1 MEDISFSAPPPELD
15 DELNDETFG
24 QMDGL
29 DSDEGDMGE
38 REVKGKGEKIF
49 H

>member
-1 MEDISFSAPPPELD
+1 MEDISFGTHDELD

-38 REVKGKGEKIF
+38 LHVLLVG
-49 H
+49 